1 MDRRLPHVVIAVL
14 PPIAVILLLNVV
26 KLNIV
31 WSMTAGILLC
41 MTLMWK
47 QIPMKDW
54 MKTINEGA
62 ASSTGVMLNTAAI
75 VGYAGGVMLLP
86 QFPEIVEA
94 VKNLSMNPYLFPA
107 VSTSILSAV
116 SASSSGGISVTYG
129 ALAENFISLGI
140 PLEAVHRI
148 SAMASGTVDSLPH
161 CPAIINL
168 LDVTK
173 TTHKQVYGDVA
184 VLTILIP
191 SIAVYAVLV
200 PLCMLIY

>member
-62 ASSTGVMLNTAAI
+62 ASSTGVMLYTAAI

-191 SIAVYAVLV
+191 LPS
-200 PLCMLIY
+200 MLSWSHFAC